1 MTDTNRYAFHTI
13 YLHSFKEDNY
23 GYAEAI
29 WLKAPP
35 SDKALDVFKYLCYEV
50 PVKIKVNL
58 DTGEAFAVKFNGE
71 DLANPVQV
79 A

>member
-13 YLHSFKEDNY
+13 YLHSSKEDNY
-23 GYAEAI
+23 GYIEEI
-29 WLKAPP
+29 WNTPP
-35 SDKALDVFKYLCYEV
+35 PDKAVDAFRYLCYEV
-50 PVKIKVNL
+50 AVKIKVNL
-58 DTGEAFAVKFNGE
+58 DTGEAFAVKFEDE